1 MKIDRIKYK
10 TLSLI
15 TGGLLTLSIAGCVN
29 DNSVCIED
37 QPGYKEG
44 NDVWL
49 SFHVKNMGETGR
61 TRADVPRPEDPVHPD
76 EVASDAENFINTSDI
91 SLMFFDDRGS
101 LWKVFQQDEY
111 VIVPVG
117 TDGREYELKFK
128 MNKDYFNY
136 AKGKDNVDY
145 SLMVVANTNG
155 LKNDHD
161 TFDYNLFGQTPG
173 KIAQQYRSFTMP
185 GQTDAPWMPSQ
196 ADFDLIPMA
205 GIAKNSFP
213 ASVLETG
220 NTWETAAEIGDVYM
234 QRCLAK
240 IRVLDA
246 IPLQEDAALEG
257 GGTAKITGVR
267 LVGSNTKGAY
277 IPYFTETNWY
287 DGTAVV
293 ETATEKSSDNW
304 FNAEA
309 SVVLRNTNA
318 PHTSVTDNK
327 KYPNQFYCYVPESVV
342 TDRNTKLEIT
352 VDFGADGS
360 RIFDVPLARPYGDTY
375 TGISNIAR
383 NHIYEYIVNATMASL
398 ELTLHV
404 NDWDEHETIWD
415 YKDNPTIAD
424 GGYLKWNPETT
435 TSNVILSYGNTA
447 TGTFRF
453 SDPVGGTWYASL
465 VPEGQTERDAF
476 RFVDKDD
483 AGNDIYVESIS
494 GKIGDTSSPNSEIKV
509 RAMLE
514 AGTEQRSAR
523 LIFTVKTP
531 DGRTLTADLVDGD
544 DTYFTIVQNAKL

>member
-1 MKIDRIKYK
+1 MKIDRIIYK
-10 TLSLI
+10 TLSLL
-15 TGGLLTLSIAGCVN
+15 TGGLLTLSMVGCVN

-49 SFHVKNMGETGR
+49 SFHVKNIGESGR
-61 TRADVPRPEDPVHPD
+61 TRADVPRPNDPTHPD
-76 EVASDAENFINTSDI
+76 EAASIDENFINTSDI
-91 SLMFFDDRGS
+91 ALMFFDDRGS
-101 LWKVFQQDEY
+101 LWKVFQQGEY

-117 TDGREYELKFK
+117 NDGREYELKFK

-161 TFDYNLFGQTPG
+161 TFDYNLFGQTPE

-185 GQTDAPWMPSQ
+185 GHTDAPWMPSK

-213 ASVLETG
+213 ASVLETE
-220 NTWETAAEIGDVYM
+220 NTLETAAEIGDVYM

-277 IPYFTETNWY
+277 IPYFTGTNWY
-287 DGTAVV
+287 EGTAVV
-293 ETATEKSSDNW
+293 ETATENQSDNW
-304 FNAEA
+304 FNAGS
-309 SVVLRNTNA
+309 SVTLRNTNA

-327 KYPNQFYCYVPESVV
+327 EYPNQFYCYVPESVV
-342 TDRNTKLEIT
+342 TGRDTRLEIT
-352 VDFGADGS
+352 VDFGPDGT
-360 RIFDVPLARPYGDTY
+360 RTFDVPLANPYGETY
-375 TGISNIAR
+375 KGISNIVR

-404 NDWDEHETIWD
+404 NDWDEHVTNWD
-415 YKDNPTIAD
+415 YKDNPTIAE
-424 GGYLKWNPETT
+424 GGYLKWTPEPT

-453 SDPVGGTWYASL
+453 SDPVGGTWYAYL

-476 RFVDKDD
+476 RFVDKDAD
-483 AGNDIYVESIS
+483 GNDIYVESIS
-494 GKIGDTSSPNSEIKV
+494 GRIGDTSSPNSEIKI

-514 AGTEQRSAR
+514 AGTDQRSAR